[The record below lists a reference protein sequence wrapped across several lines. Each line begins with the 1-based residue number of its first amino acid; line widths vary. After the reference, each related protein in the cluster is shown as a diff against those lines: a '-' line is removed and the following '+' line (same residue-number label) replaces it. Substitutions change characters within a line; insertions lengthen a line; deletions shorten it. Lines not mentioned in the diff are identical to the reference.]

1 MSTFSNAECLE
12 LWEQGHGLHSLDQGL
27 LLLGAEVGGVS
38 FDALADWP
46 LGRRNQALA
55 ALRCRSFGAR
65 LQAWTACPQCGERL
79 EFELDGRRIA
89 SHAEQTG
96 EGAPIQVNGRSYRVP
111 TSRDL
116 AQAAQESSSFAAA
129 VRLVEACR
137 LSAAELDGIEIE
149 SGGPVEW
156 TEEEVEEIGNR
167 MALADPMAEILMDLT
182 CPECGHR
189 SNKALDLV
197 AFLWSEIE
205 ARAKRLLWEIHA
217 LASAY
222 GWPERDI
229 LALSDHRRRLYL
241 EMVQA

>member
-1 MSTFSNAECLE
+1 
-12 LWEQGHGLHSLDQGL
+12 
-27 LLLGAEVGGVS
+27 
-38 FDALADWP
+38 
-46 LGRRNQALA
+46 
-55 ALRCRSFGAR
+55 
-65 LQAWTACPQCGERL
+65 
-79 EFELDGRRIA
+79 
-89 SHAEQTG
+89 
-96 EGAPIQVNGRSYRVP
+96 
-111 TSRDL
+111 
-116 AQAAQESSSFAAA
+116 